1 MIDCES
7 DDESG
12 HSFFL
17 GVPYALYSSNL
28 YLTMLDIKA
37 LKVALEQLEQEKK
50 IAHEKVVDAVEKS
63 LAAAYQKEYGKRG
76 QLVRCHINFDTG
88 ETSFEQVKIV
98 VDETTVRMPVEGEEE
113 VFASQVEEGEDLLP
127 RYNEERHILL
137 ETAKMLKKNA
147 ELDEEIVFPLDNQ
160 DDFGRIAAQTAKQVI
175 VQKLREAERESIV
188 GEFKDKENTIV
199 SGIVQRVERG
209 TVFVDLGRTTAIL
222 PFEEQ
227 IASERLR
234 PGERVRAYLF
244 SIEEGFR
251 GLSIRLS
258 RSHPKFLIEL
268 FKNESAEIA
277 QGVVEIVTVAREP
290 GSRSKIAVRTT
301 DERIDPIGAC
311 VGQRGVRVSAITEE
325 LSGEKIDVI
334 EWSNDARRFIAT
346 ALSPAKVVSIELDED
361 EKKAVVT
368 VTREEQ
374 SLAIGKGGQN
384 VRLAA
389 KLTGW
394 KIDII
399 SNGEMLAEA
408 DEEGSLTGEGV
419 VTDVTLDEEVDQVLE
434 SMNVVEAD
442 APKNAEVENAV
453 EETVEGEE
461 STTTEETVA
470 EKTEEA
476 VEALVEETKEDE
488 AK

>member
-1 MIDCES
+1 
-7 DDESG
+7 
-12 HSFFL
+12 
-17 GVPYALYSSNL
+17 
-28 YLTMLDIKA
+28 MLDIKA
-37 LKVALEQLEQEKK
+37 LKTALEQLEQEKK

-76 QLVRCHINFDTG
+76 QIVRCQINFETG
-88 ETSFEQVKIV
+88 ETNFEQVKIV
-98 VDETTVRMPVEGEEE
+98 VDESTVRMPQEGEDENAPDP
-113 VFASQVEEGEDLLP
+113 VVEEGVELLP

-137 ETAKMLKKNA
+137 STAKLLKKNA
-147 ELDEEIVFPLDNQ
+147 ELEEEIVFPLDNK

-188 GEFKDKENTIV
+188 EEYKDKENTIV

-227 IASERLR
+227 IAVERLR
-234 PGERVRAYLF
+234 PGERVRAFLF
-244 SIEEGFR
+244 SIEEGMR

-277 QGVVEIVTVAREP
+277 QGTVEIVAVAREP
-290 GSRSKIAVRTT
+290 GSRSKIAVKSN
-301 DERIDPIGAC
+301 DERVDPIGAC
-311 VGQRGVRVSAITEE
+311 VGQRGVRVTAITQE

-334 EWSNDARRFIAT
+334 EWSDDARRFIAT
-346 ALSPAKVVSIELDED
+346 ALSPAKVVSIELNEGDR
-361 EKKAVVT
+361 KALVT
-368 VTREEQ
+368 VSREEQ

-399 SNGEMLAEA
+399 SDGEMLAEA
-408 DEEGSLTGEGV
+408 DEEGKFTGESPIN
-419 VTDVTLDEEVDQVLE
+419 DETIEEQVE
-434 SMNVVEAD
+434 TVIDEMNVTEDV
-442 APKNAEVENAV
+442 APKNAEIENAV
-453 EETVEGEE
+453 EEVAAEDVA
-461 STTTEETVA
+461 TEEIDAEEKTVA
-470 EKTEEA
+470 EATEEA
-476 VEALVEETKEDE
+476 VDSIAQETVKAEENK
-488 AK
+488 

>member
-1 MIDCES
+1 
-7 DDESG
+7 
-12 HSFFL
+12 
-17 GVPYALYSSNL
+17 
-28 YLTMLDIKA
+28 MLDIKA

-50 IAHEKVVDAVEKS
+50 ISHEKVVDAVEKS

-76 QLVRCHINFDTG
+76 QIVRCQINFETG
-88 ETSFEQVKIV
+88 ETNFEQVKIV
-98 VDETTVRMPVEGEEE
+98 VDESTVRMPVEGEEE
-113 VFASQVEEGEDLLP
+113 ILTAPLNEYASAAKETEEAIEGLLP

-137 ETAKMLKKNA
+137 SSAKLLKKNA
-147 ELDEEIVFPLDNQ
+147 ELGEEIVFPLDNQ

-188 GEFKDKENTIV
+188 GEFTDKENTIV
-199 SGIVQRVERG
+199 SGVVQRIERG
-209 TVFVDLGRTTAIL
+209 SVFIDLGRTTAIL
-222 PFEEQ
+222 PYEEQ
-227 IASERLR
+227 IQAERLR

-268 FKNESAEIA
+268 FKNESQEIA
-277 QGVVEIVTVAREP
+277 QGVVEIIAVAREP
-290 GSRSKIAVRTT
+290 GSRSKIAVKSN
-301 DERIDPIGAC
+301 DERVDPIGAC

-334 EWSNDARRFIAT
+334 EWSPDARRFIAT
-346 ALSPAKVVSIELDED
+346 ALSPAKALSIELSED

-368 VTREEQ
+368 VAPEEQ

-394 KIDII
+394 KIDIV
-399 SNGEMLAEA
+399 SGGEMVAEA
-408 DEEGSLTGEGV
+408 DEEGMLTAQGII
-419 VTDVTLDEEVDQVLE
+419 TDETLDEEVGEVLE
-434 SMNVVEAD
+434 ALNVTEDVT
-442 APKNAEVENAV
+442 PRNAEIENAV
-453 EETVEGEE
+453 EEVVTGETV
-461 STTTEETVA
+461 TTEAPTDATEET
-470 EKTEEA
+470 K
-476 VEALVEETKEDE
+476 
-488 AK
+488 

>member
-1 MIDCES
+1 
-7 DDESG
+7 
-12 HSFFL
+12 
-17 GVPYALYSSNL
+17 
-28 YLTMLDIKA
+28 MLDIKA

-50 IAHEKVVDAVEKS
+50 ISHEKVVDAVEKS

-76 QLVRCHINFDTG
+76 QIVRCQINFETG
-88 ETSFEQVKIV
+88 ETNFEQVKIV
-98 VDETTVRMPVEGEEE
+98 VDESTVRMPVEGEEE
-113 VFASQVEEGEDLLP
+113 EVIVPSYRENHQSEEVVEGLLP

-137 ETAKMLKKNA
+137 STAKLLKKNA
-147 ELDEEIVFPLDNQ
+147 ILEEEIIFPLDNK

-188 GEFKDKENTIV
+188 GEFTDKENTIV
-199 SGIVQRVERG
+199 SGIVQRIERS
-209 TVFVDLGRTTAIL
+209 TVFIDLGRTTAIL

-227 IASERLR
+227 IQSERLR

-268 FKNESAEIA
+268 FKNESQEIA
-277 QGVVEIVTVAREP
+277 QGVVEIVAVAREP
-290 GSRSKIAVRTT
+290 GSRSKIAVKSN
-301 DERIDPIGAC
+301 DERVDPIGAC
-311 VGQRGVRVSAITEE
+311 VGQRGVRVSSITEE

-334 EWSNDARRFIAT
+334 EWSADARRFIAT
-346 ALSPAKVVSIELDED
+346 ALSPAKVLSIELNDN

-368 VTREEQ
+368 VAPEEQ

-394 KIDII
+394 KIDIV
-399 SNGEMLAEA
+399 SGGEMIAEA
-408 DEEGSLTGEGV
+408 DEQGALTTNSIVDETLTEEV
-419 VTDVTLDEEVDQVLE
+419 TEVLEALNVTDV
-434 SMNVVEAD
+434 D
-442 APKNAEVENAV
+442 APKNTEIENAV
-453 EETVEGEE
+453 EEVADEVAKEVSGEVVPEKDAVEE
-461 STTTEETVA
+461 S
-470 EKTEEA
+470 K
-476 VEALVEETKEDE
+476 
-488 AK
+488 

>member
-1 MIDCES
+1 
-7 DDESG
+7 
-12 HSFFL
+12 
-17 GVPYALYSSNL
+17 
-28 YLTMLDIKA
+28 MLDIKA

-50 IAHEKVVDAVEKS
+50 ISHEKVVDAVEKS

-76 QLVRCHINFDTG
+76 QIVRCQINFETG

-98 VDETTVRMPVEGEEE
+98 VDESTVRMPVEGEEE
-113 VFASQVEEGEDLLP
+113 VYEPIIAEGESVDGLLP

-137 ETAKMLKKNA
+137 GTAKLLKKNA
-147 ELDEEIVFPLDNQ
+147 ILAEEIVFPLDNQ

-188 GEFKDKENTIV
+188 GEFTDKENTIV
-199 SGIVQRVERG
+199 SGVVQRVERG
-209 TVFVDLGRTTAIL
+209 TAFIDLGRTTAIL

-227 IASERLR
+227 IPSERLR
-234 PGERVRAYLF
+234 PGERIRCYLF

-258 RSHPKFLIEL
+258 RTHPKFLIEL

-277 QGVVEIVTVAREP
+277 QGVVEIVAVAREP
-290 GSRSKIAVRTT
+290 GSRSKIAVKSN
-301 DERIDPIGAC
+301 DERVDPIGAC
-311 VGQRGVRVSAITEE
+311 VGQRGVRVSAITDE

-334 EWSNDARRFIAT
+334 EWSSDSRRFIAT
-346 ALSPAKVVSIELDED
+346 ALSPAKAVSIELNED

-368 VTREEQ
+368 VAPEEQ

-394 KIDII
+394 KIDIV
-399 SNGEMLAEA
+399 SGGEMIAEA
-408 DEEGSLTGEGV
+408 DEAGMFTENQIVDE
-419 VTDVTLDEEVDQVLE
+419 TLSEEVGEVMEAL
-434 SMNVVEAD
+434 NVTEE
-442 APKNAEVENAV
+442 EVIKAT
-453 EETVEGEE
+453 EEEVSTEE
-461 STTTEETVA
+461 SVVDEIIADEGASTTEGTGLD
-470 EKTEEA
+470 KEA
-476 VEALVEETKEDE
+476 VDAAEEIK
-488 AK
+488 

>member
-1 MIDCES
+1 
-7 DDESG
+7 
-12 HSFFL
+12 
-17 GVPYALYSSNL
+17 
-28 YLTMLDIKA
+28 MLDIKA
-37 LKVALEQLEQEKK
+37 LKIALEQLEQEKK
-50 IAHEKVVDAVEKS
+50 IGHEKVVDAVEKS

-76 QLVRCHINFDTG
+76 QIVRCAINFDTG

-98 VDETTVRMPVEGEEE
+98 VDETTVRMPLEGEEE
-113 VFASQVEEGEDLLP
+113 VFESSAHQDESVEGLLP

-137 ETAKMLKKNA
+137 STAKLLKKNA
-147 ELDEEIVFPLDNQ
+147 ELAEEIVFPLDNQ

-188 GEFKDKENTIV
+188 GEFTDKENTIV

-209 TVFVDLGRTTAIL
+209 TIFIDLGRTTAIL

-227 IASERLR
+227 IPSERLR
-234 PGERVRAYLF
+234 PGERIRAYLF

-258 RSHPKFLIEL
+258 RTHPKFLIEL
-268 FKNESAEIA
+268 FKNESAEIE
-277 QGVVEIVTVAREP
+277 QGVVEIVAVAREP
-290 GSRSKIAVRTT
+290 GSRSKIAVKSNDDRV
-301 DERIDPIGAC
+301 DPIGAC

-346 ALSPAKVVSIELDED
+346 ALSPAKAISIELNDE

-368 VTREEQ
+368 VSSQEQ

-394 KIDII
+394 KIDIV
-399 SNGEMLAEA
+399 SGGEMIAEA
-408 DEEGSLTGEGV
+408 DEDGVLTVESDITDESIDEQADSVISALNV
-419 VTDVTLDEEVDQVLE
+419 VDEIIPKNTEIENEVEEVSVT
-434 SMNVVEAD
+434 S
-442 APKNAEVENAV
+442 
-453 EETVEGEE
+453 EGEE
-461 STTTEETVA
+461 FKADESVEVVEEV
-470 EKTEEA
+470 
-476 VEALVEETKEDE
+476 VSEETK
-488 AK
+488 

>member
-1 MIDCES
+1 
-7 DDESG
+7 
-12 HSFFL
+12 
-17 GVPYALYSSNL
+17 
-28 YLTMLDIKA
+28 MLDIKA
-37 LKVALEQLEQEKK
+37 LKIALEQLEQEKK
-50 IAHEKVVDAVEKS
+50 ISHEKVVDAVEKS

-76 QLVRCHINFDTG
+76 QIVRCQINFDSG

-98 VDETTVRMPVEGEEE
+98 VDESTVRMPIEGEEE
-113 VFASQVEEGEDLLP
+113 VYEPTTHSNSNNQDESVEGLLP

-137 ETAKMLKKNA
+137 STAKLLKKNA
-147 ELDEEIVFPLDNQ
+147 ELAEEIVFPLDNQ

-188 GEFKDKENTIV
+188 GEFTDKENTIV
-199 SGIVQRVERG
+199 SGVVQRVERG
-209 TVFVDLGRTTAIL
+209 TAFIDLGRTTAIL

-227 IASERLR
+227 IPNERLR
-234 PGERVRAYLF
+234 PGERIRAYLF

-258 RSHPKFLIEL
+258 RTHPKFLIEL

-277 QGVVEIVTVAREP
+277 QGVVEIVAVAREP
-290 GSRSKIAVRTT
+290 GSRSKIAVKSN
-301 DERIDPIGAC
+301 DERVDPIGAC
-311 VGQRGVRVSAITEE
+311 VGQRGVRVSAITDE

-334 EWSNDARRFIAT
+334 EWSADARRFIAT
-346 ALSPAKVVSIELDED
+346 ALSPAKAVSIELNEN

-368 VTREEQ
+368 VSPLEQ

-399 SNGEMLAEA
+399 SGGEMIAEA
-408 DEEGSLTGEGV
+408 DEEGVLTVESSI
-419 VTDVTLDEEVDQVLE
+419 TDASLDEQADEVML
-434 SMNVVEAD
+434 SLNVTED
-442 APKNAEVENAV
+442 FAPKNSEIENSV
-453 EETVEGEE
+453 EETVESSESEE
-461 STTTEETVA
+461 FPSAEVTETVEVIEEIIQ
-470 EKTEEA
+470 EK
-476 VEALVEETKEDE
+476 

>member
-1 MIDCES
+1 
-7 DDESG
+7 
-12 HSFFL
+12 
-17 GVPYALYSSNL
+17 
-28 YLTMLDIKA
+28 MLDIKA
-37 LKVALEQLEQEKK
+37 LKIALEQLEQEKK
-50 IAHEKVVDAVEKS
+50 ISHEKVVDAVEKS

-76 QLVRCHINFDTG
+76 QIVRCQINFDSG

-98 VDETTVRMPVEGEEE
+98 VDETTVRMPIEGEEE
-113 VFASQVEEGEDLLP
+113 VFEPAPVEGADADGLLP

-137 ETAKMLKKNA
+137 STAKLLKKNA
-147 ELDEEIVFPLDNQ
+147 ELEEEIVFPLDNQ

-188 GEFKDKENTIV
+188 GEFTDKENTVV

-209 TVFVDLGRTTAIL
+209 TAFIDLGRTTAIL

-227 IASERLR
+227 IPSERLR
-234 PGERVRAYLF
+234 PGERMRAYLF

-258 RSHPKFLIEL
+258 RTHPKFLIEL

-277 QGVVEIVTVAREP
+277 AGTVEIVAVAREP
-290 GSRSKIAVRTT
+290 GSRSKIAVKSN
-301 DERIDPIGAC
+301 DERVDPIGAC
-311 VGQRGVRVSAITEE
+311 VGQRGVRVSAITDE

-334 EWSNDARRFIAT
+334 EWSEDARRFIAT
-346 ALSPAKVVSIELDED
+346 ALSPAKALSIELNEE

-368 VTREEQ
+368 VAPEEQ

-394 KIDII
+394 KIDIV
-399 SNGEMLAEA
+399 SGGEMIAEA
-408 DEEGSLTGEGV
+408 DEAGMLTEESDITDETIAEQADEVLSALNIVEEGT
-419 VTDVTLDEEVDQVLE
+419 
-434 SMNVVEAD
+434 
-442 APKNAEVENAV
+442 PKNTEIENAV
-453 EETVEGEE
+453 EEVVETTSEVEE
-461 STTTEETVA
+461 SAA
-470 EKTEEA
+470 EVTPED
-476 VEALVEETKEDE
+476 TK
-488 AK
+488 